1 MTCHTSCSESQ
12 IWWYHGMH
20 PWSQH
25 LTMDLAGKLAP
36 RVSREFSGVPNRD
49 PLLDHVTVR
58 NNESY
63 DVTTDVSLCRQRDR
77 HSKHPRNDV
86 DRLNPIR
93 PTHCGR
99 DAYAR
104 TGSSVRGTSVPADPR
119 TRKSK
124 CELSLVFAWPSRIRK
139 PGGDMATVV
148 NAPSP
153 LPEGRNSVGGRKT
166 PKLACF

>member
-1 MTCHTSCSESQ
+1 
-12 IWWYHGMH
+12 
-20 PWSQH
+20 
-25 LTMDLAGKLAP
+25 MDLAGKLTP
-36 RVSREFSGVPNRD
+36 PGGPEFSGVPNRD

-99 DAYAR
+99 DACAR
-104 TGSSVRGTSVPADPR
+104 ERVECPGYIGTSRSTDP
-119 TRKSK
+119 K
-124 CELSLVFAWPSRIRK
+124 VQ
-139 PGGDMATVV
+139 V
-148 NAPSP
+148 
-153 LPEGRNSVGGRKT
+153 
-166 PKLACF
+166 

>member
-1 MTCHTSCSESQ
+1 
-12 IWWYHGMH
+12 
-20 PWSQH
+20 
-25 LTMDLAGKLAP
+25 MDLAGKLAP

-104 TGSSVRGTSVPADPR
+104 ETGRVSGVHRYQPIPGPESPSVNSV
-119 TRKSK
+119 SF
-124 CELSLVFAWPSRIRK
+124 S
-139 PGGDMATVV
+139 PGCIQDHENPDGDMATAV
-148 NAPSP
+148 NAAIPDA
-153 LPEGRNSVGGRKT
+153 GGS
-166 PKLACF
+166 

>member
-1 MTCHTSCSESQ
+1 MSSSCSESQ
-12 IWWYHGMH
+12 IWWYHGIH

-49 PLLDHVTVR
+49 PSLDHVSVKYGW
-58 NNESY
+58 ESRR
-63 DVTTDVSLCRQRDR
+63 TTDVSLCRQRDR

-99 DAYAR
+99 VAITRQTGRVSGIHRYQPIPGPESPSVNSVSFSPGHPGYENPEGICPPLLTR
-104 TGSSVRGTSVPADPR
+104 T
-119 TRKSK
+119 
-124 CELSLVFAWPSRIRK
+124 
-139 PGGDMATVV
+139 
-148 NAPSP
+148 SP
-153 LPEGRNSVGGRKT
+153 LPEGRESVGGVKN
-166 PKLACF
+166 PKNRVF

>member
-1 MTCHTSCSESQ
+1 MICDMSLIMFEIPDLMISWRTSMISASDD
-12 IWWYHGMH
+12 G
-20 PWSQH
+20 
-25 LTMDLAGKLAP
+25 P
-36 RVSREFSGVPNRD
+36 RRKIDPPGVPEFSGVPNRD

-58 NNESY
+58 NDESH

-104 TGSSVRGTSVPADPR
+104 ERVECPGYIGTSRSPDP
-119 TRKSK
+119 K
-124 CELSLVFAWPSRIRK
+124 VQ
-139 PGGDMATVV
+139 V
-148 NAPSP
+148 
-153 LPEGRNSVGGRKT
+153 
-166 PKLACF
+166 